1 MIKSYLP
8 EDFCLFILVWNGFCF
23 LLQKKKNRK
32 QIFSTFPMWNLLNNS
47 QVYNWYSYYHGFI
60 TINTIALSPPIEG
73 SWNGLTK
80 DSLVFSSFSLP
91 PVWEKESIN
100 NGNNNKS
107 KTPKQTEKNHEN
119 NIKFWYE
126 KVSFTTAFFSFFRS
140 FFFLSDYIA
149 AS

>member
-1 MIKSYLP
+1 MITSYLP

-23 LLQKKKNRK
+23 LLQKKKNLK

-47 QVYNWYSYYHGFI
+47 RVYNWYSYYHGFI

-80 DSLVFSSFSLP
+80 DSLVYSSFSLP

-107 KTPKQTEKNHEN
+107 KTLKQRKTTRITLNFDMK
-119 NIKFWYE
+119 KL
-126 KVSFTTAFFSFFRS
+126 VSQQLFFSFFRS